1 MRSLIIHNPGS
12 GFGSNSIFEF
22 ERELLQRGDECVLR
36 SLTRRTP
43 VADAL
48 NDAEAFDLVVISGGD
63 GTVTNALY
71 ALRGRNVPT
80 CVFPSG
86 TANLFFANLGNA
98 SEPAA
103 IAEACRNKQFHPF
116 DIGEL
121 HLLNEDGTT
130 ATCGFGLMSGMGFD
144 AQIMKSAKANKQS
157 MGEAAYFTAVLGN
170 LNPTVSTFTI
180 TVDGKTY
187 ERKGISCMV
196 ANTSMMQGD
205 INVLPG
211 SRMDDGLLDV
221 MVLAT
226 TAAVQLLIP
235 LFAGIIDPNGAVIGR
250 PKIERF
256 SGKEIRVES
265 SEPLPFER
273 DGDTGAELVTG
284 YEASCLPSSNL
295 VAIDKHSSYFVSQT
309 E

>member
-22 ERELLQRGDECVLR
+22 ERELLQRGDECVIR
-36 SLTRRTP
+36 ALTRRTP
-43 VADAL
+43 VAAAL
-48 NDAEAFDLVVISGGD
+48 ADAEDFDLIVISGGD
-63 GTVTNALY
+63 GTTTNALY
-71 ALRGRNVPT
+71 ALRNRAIPT

-98 SEPAA
+98 PEPAA
-103 IAEACRNKQFHPF
+103 IAEACRNRQYHAV
-116 DIGEL
+116 DMGEL
-121 HLLNEDGTT
+121 SLVRQDGSTMQ
-130 ATCGFGLMSGMGFD
+130 CGFGLMSGMGFD
-144 AQIMKSAKANKQS
+144 AQIMSSASANKQS

-170 LNPTVSTFTI
+170 LSPTVSTFTI

-196 ANTSMMQGD
+196 ANTSTIQGD

-211 SRMDDGLLDV
+211 CRMDDGMLDV

-226 TAAVQLLIP
+226 TAAVQLLVPIV
-235 LFAGIIDPNGAVIGR
+235 AGIIDRHGEIIGR
-250 PKIERF
+250 PHIERF

-265 SEPLPFER
+265 SVPLPFER
-273 DGDTGAELVTG
+273 DGDTGIGMVRSYTAT
-284 YEASCLPSSNL
+284 CLPSSNL
-295 VAIDKHSSYFVSQT
+295 VVVDSHSPLFN